1 MSDRDSVRA
10 GATAAVAGAV
20 VLFIGT
26 FLHPADADPN
36 DAVAAF
42 TEYAAD
48 QLWVA
53 SHLTQLLGMVF
64 IVGALLQLSRILST
78 EPAGL
83 WAALG
88 RAGAIASLAVAAAV
102 QAVDGVALKV
112 MVDSWAAA
120 SEPDKSMVFQAT
132 YGVRQIEVGLASML
146 GLVFGLTVSLYGI
159 AIIVDARFPSWLGLM
174 ALLGGVATG
183 IAGVVMAYTG
193 FSGLAMAINMPASS
207 LLLLW
212 LIILGV
218 TMWRRS
224 GRLENSGSA

>member
-1 MSDRDSVRA
+1 
-10 GATAAVAGAV
+10 
-20 VLFIGT
+20 
-26 FLHPADADPN
+26 
-36 DAVAAF
+36 
-42 TEYAAD
+42 
-48 QLWVA
+48 
-53 SHLTQLLGMVF
+53 
-64 IVGALLQLSRILST
+64 
-78 EPAGL
+78 
-83 WAALG
+83 
-88 RAGAIASLAVAAAV
+88 
-102 QAVDGVALKV
+102 
-112 MVDSWAAA
+112 
-120 SEPDKSMVFQAT
+120 
-132 YGVRQIEVGLASML
+132 ML